1 MRPTRLTLTAFGPY
15 AAEQTIDF
23 DALGE
28 CGLYLITGDTG
39 AGKTT
44 IFDAITFALYGEPS
58 GGGFRETGSLHSNY
72 AEHSAPTRV
81 TLEFVNDGKKY
92 TVSREMKFKKV
103 SGDEKFSQT
112 EALITYPDGS
122 IKPIT
127 NGKSRDGKNREVR
140 EILGIDKEQFCQIEM
155 IAQGKFQ
162 EVLNAKTEKRQ
173 EIFRQIFK
181 TDIYNTFTEKLNRY
195 YSERR
200 NEYTAAENDINRHIE
215 SIECGEDS
223 PYFGELENARDI
235 CDYAAV
241 KSLLKTLVEND
252 DTVLGELKAE
262 LAKIAE
268 EEKKLAAEKERE
280 SAKKADEAA
289 LEKEQGALKDKS
301 AEKDRLDKAFMRA
314 MDARMDSDCGEK
326 ALRERAAVISNTLGK
341 YEEYENAVKAAAELG
356 KKAEALAGDT
366 AAYTKKET
374 VLAAELEKLSE
385 EKNSLENAGI
395 NVEKLRGKIEKLEKQ
410 KADLSGLICEID
422 SLNELKEKCEKA
434 QNKYKK
440 AQDTANQY
448 DREASELQTAFN
460 DNQAGILA
468 EQLVV
473 GERCPV
479 CGMVYEENAH
489 RAHKPDHAPSEDDVK
504 AAREKAQS
512 AQEKA
517 SKLSATAHEINGNLE
532 NARAA
537 LTKKVFELLGD
548 CSIEMAGDSAHE
560 KIAAADSENAAKAA
574 ELQREKANAQR
585 KENLK
590 KLIPQKTKER
600 EELKEKITQNETETV
615 RLREETKA
623 KNDLCALLKKDLEFK
638 DKADAEAE
646 IKRLCSEADGL
657 KKVYESADK
666 QRQNCDKDIAKIRGS
681 IENLK
686 RNIAN
691 YGEIDSKDIKKRTCD
706 IAERRS
712 LKDSEREA
720 VSSRRAVNA
729 NVLKNIS
736 DIVDEF
742 PAIKQRYQS
751 AESLYKT
758 ISGRITGSDK
768 FDIETFVQSYYFER
782 IICHANEYLYRFS
795 GGQYCFIRQ
804 DEGKNKRSATG
815 LELNV
820 IDSSNN
826 SERPVSS
833 LSGGESFIAS
843 LALALGLSEEVQST
857 AGGVKLESMFIDE
870 GFGTL
875 DDNTLRT
882 AMTALDR
889 LSDSNRLIGIISHVD
904 EMKNEIDRKILVEK
918 DLQNGGSRAKIVV

>member
-1 MRPTRLTLTAFGPY
+1 MRPTKLTLTAFGPY

-58 GGGFRETGSLHSNY
+58 GGGYRETGSLHSNY
-72 AEHSAPTRV
+72 AEHGAPMRV

-103 SGDEKFSQT
+103 SGEEKFTQT
-112 EALITYPDGS
+112 EALLTYPDGTV
-122 IKPIT
+122 KPVT
-127 NGKSRDGKNREVR
+127 KSKKEKNLEIR
-140 EILGIDKEQFCQIEM
+140 EILGIDREQFCQIEM

-181 TDIYNTFTEKLNRY
+181 TDIYNTFTERLNKY
-195 YSERR
+195 YSERK
-200 NEYTAAENDINRHIE
+200 NEYTAAENDINRYVAG
-215 SIECGEDS
+215 IECGEDS
-223 PYFGELENARDI
+223 PYFSELENAENV

-252 DTVLGELKAE
+252 DTALGELKAE
-262 LAKIAE
+262 LAKIVE

-289 LEKEQGALKDKS
+289 LEKEQNALKDKA

-314 MDARMDSDCGEK
+314 MDKRMDNDSGEN

-341 YEEYENAVKAAAELG
+341 YEEYENAVKAAAELTG
-356 KKAEALAGDT
+356 KAEALVSENEK
-366 AAYTKKET
+366 YSSKEK
-374 VLAAELEKLSE
+374 VLAEELEKLSE
-385 EKNSLENAGI
+385 ENNSLENAGI
-395 NVEKLRGKIEKLEKQ
+395 NVEKLRGEIEKLDRQ
-410 KADLSGLICEID
+410 KENLNGLISEID

-434 QNKYKK
+434 QSKYKK
-440 AQDTANQY
+440 ARDTAEQLE
-448 DREASELQTAFN
+448 REASELQTAFN

-517 SKLSATAHEINGNLE
+517 SKLSLDSGKAAGNFNTASEALSAKIGELIGECPLE
-532 NARAA
+532 EAEHSAR
-537 LTKKVFELLGD
+537 
-548 CSIEMAGDSAHE
+548 E
-560 KIAAADSENAAKAA
+560 KITEIDSENAAKAA

-585 KENLK
+585 KEELK
-590 KLIPQKTKER
+590 KLIPKKTKER
-600 EELKEKITQNETETV
+600 EELKENIARNEKETV

-623 KNDLCALLKKDLEFK
+623 KNGLCASLKKELEFK
-638 DKADAEAE
+638 DKAAAEAE
-646 IKRLCSEADGL
+646 INRLCTEADGL
-657 KKVYESADK
+657 KKAYESADK
-666 QRQNCDKDIAKIRGS
+666 QRQSCDKDIAKIRGS

-686 RNIAN
+686 RNITN
-691 YGEIDSKDIKKRTCD
+691 YGEIDSEDIKKRAVD

-712 LKDSEREA
+712 LKDGEREA

-729 NVLKNIS
+729 NVLKSLSN
-736 DIVDEF
+736 IVDKF
-742 PAIKQRYQS
+742 PAIKQKYQS
-751 AESLYKT
+751 TESLYKT
-758 ISGRITGSDK
+758 ISGRMTGSEK
-768 FDIETFVQSYYFER
+768 FDLETFVQTYYFER

-795 GGQYCFIRQ
+795 GGQYRFIRP

-820 IDSSNN
+820 IDSANN

-904 EMKNEIDRKILVEK
+904 EMKNEIDRKIFVEK
-918 DLQNGGSRAKIVV
+918 DLKNGGSRAKIIV

>member
-1 MRPTRLTLTAFGPY
+1 MRPTKLTLTAFGPY

-23 DALGE
+23 DVLGE

-58 GGGFRETGSLHSNY
+58 GGGFRETSSLHSNY

-112 EALITYPDGS
+112 EALITYPDGTV
-122 IKPIT
+122 KPIT
-127 NGKSRDGKNREVR
+127 NGKSKDVKNREIR
-140 EILGIDKEQFCQIEM
+140 DILGIDKEQFCQIEM

-162 EVLNAKTEKRQ
+162 EVLNAETEKRQ
-173 EIFRQIFK
+173 EIFRRIFK
-181 TDIYNTFTEKLNRY
+181 THIYNTFTEKLNKY
-195 YSERR
+195 YGVRR
-200 NEYTAAENDINRHIE
+200 NEYTAAESKIGGQIAG
-215 SIECGEDS
+215 IECEEGS
-223 PYFGELENARDI
+223 PHFEELENARDI

-241 KSLLKTLVEND
+241 KSILKTLVDEDNSALN
-252 DTVLGELKAE
+252 TLKAE
-262 LAKIAE
+262 LEKIAE
-268 EEKKLAAEKERE
+268 EEKKLAAEKQLE
-280 SAKKADEAA
+280 SSKKADEAA
-289 LEKEQGALKDKS
+289 LEKEQSVLKDKT
-301 AEKDRLDKAFMRA
+301 AEKDRLDKAFMKA
-314 MDARMDSDCGEK
+314 MDARMDNYCGEN

-356 KKAEALAGDT
+356 RKAEALAGET
-366 AAYTKKET
+366 AAYSQRET
-374 VLAAELEKLSE
+374 ALVAEIEKLSE
-385 EKNSLENAGI
+385 ENNSLENAGI
-395 NVEKLRGKIEKLEKQ
+395 NVEKLRGEIEKLEKQ
-410 KADLSGLICEID
+410 KADLSGLISEIN
-422 SLNELKEKCEKA
+422 SLDVLKAKYEKA
-434 QNKYKK
+434 QSEYKK
-440 AQDTANQY
+440 ARDTAEQL
-448 DREASELQTAFN
+448 EHKASELQTAFN

-489 RAHKPDHAPSEDDVK
+489 CAHKPDHAPSEDDVK
-504 AAREKAQS
+504 AAREKEQS

-517 SKLSATAHEINGNLE
+517 SKLSLDSGNAKGKFDTSSE
-532 NARAA
+532 A
-537 LTKKVFELLGD
+537 LRGKIAGLLGD
-548 CSIEMAGDSAHE
+548 CTLEEAENSARE
-560 KIAAADSENAAKAA
+560 KIAEIDSENAVKSA
-574 ELQREKANAQR
+574 ELQREKANAKR
-585 KENLK
+585 KEELK

-600 EELKEKITQNETETV
+600 EELKENIVCNEKETV

-623 KNDLCALLKKDLEFK
+623 KNDLCASLKKELEFR
-638 DKADAEAE
+638 DKAAAEVE
-646 IKRLCSEADGL
+646 INRICSEADGL
-657 KKVYESADK
+657 KKAFEAADE
-666 QRQNCDKDIAKIRGS
+666 QRQSCDKEIARIRGS
-681 IENLK
+681 IDDLK
-686 RNIAN
+686 RRIAD
-691 YGEIDSKDIKKRTCD
+691 YGEIDHEDIQRRTGD
-706 IAERRS
+706 IAERKAY
-712 LKDSEREA
+712 KDSEREA
-720 VSSRRAVNA
+720 VSNCRGVNA
-729 NVLKNIS
+729 NVLKNIA

-742 PAIKQRYQS
+742 PAIKQRYQR

-758 ISGRITGSDK
+758 ISGQMAGSEK
-768 FDIETFVQSYYFER
+768 FDLETFVQSYYFEK
-782 IICHANEYLYRFS
+782 IICHANEYLHRFS
-795 GGQYCFIRQ
+795 GGQYRFKRP
-804 DEGKNKRSATG
+804 DEAKNKRSAAG

-820 IDSSNN
+820 IDSANN

-904 EMKNEIDRKILVEK
+904 EMKNEIDRKIFVEK
-918 DLQNGGSRAKIVV
+918 DLKSGGSRAKIVG

>member
-1 MRPTRLTLTAFGPY
+1 MRPTKLTLTAFGPY

-28 CGLYLITGDTG
+28 SGLYLITGDTG

-103 SGDEKFSQT
+103 SGEEKFTQT
-112 EALITYPDGS
+112 EALITYPDGT

-127 NGKSRDGKNREVR
+127 KSRGEKNREVR
-140 EILGIDKEQFCQIEM
+140 EILGIDKDQFCQIEM

-173 EIFRQIFK
+173 EIFRRIFK
-181 TDIYNTFTEKLNRY
+181 TDIYNTFTEKLNKY
-195 YSERR
+195 YSDRR
-200 NEYTAAENDINRHIE
+200 KEYTEAESKIGGYIAG
-215 SIECGEDS
+215 IECGQDNPHFE
-223 PYFGELENARDI
+223 ELENAQNI

-241 KSLLKTLVEND
+241 KSILKTLVDEDNS
-252 DTVLGELKAE
+252 VLGELKAE
-262 LAKIAE
+262 LEKIAE
-268 EEKKLAAEKERE
+268 EEKKLAAEKQRE
-280 SAKKADEAA
+280 SSKKADEAA
-289 LEKEQGALKDKS
+289 LEKEQSALRDKT
-301 AEKDRLDKAFMRA
+301 AEKDGLDKAFMKA
-314 MDARMDSDCGEK
+314 MDARMDNDCGEEI
-326 ALRERAAVISNTLGK
+326 LRARAAVISNTLGK
-341 YEEYENAVKAAAELG
+341 YEEYEKALKSAAELG
-356 KKAEALAGDT
+356 KKAEALAGET
-366 AAYTKKET
+366 AAYSKKEK
-374 VLAAELEKLSE
+374 VLATEVEKLSE
-385 EKNSLENAGI
+385 ENNSLENAGI
-395 NVEKLRGKIEKLEKQ
+395 NVEKLRGEIEKLEKQ
-410 KADLSGLICEID
+410 KDDLSGLISEII
-422 SLNELKEKCEKA
+422 SLNVLKAKCEKA
-434 QNKYKK
+434 QTEYKK
-440 AQDTANQY
+440 AQDTANRL

-517 SKLSATAHEINGNLE
+517 SKLSLDSGKAAGNFNTARE
-532 NARAA
+532 A
-537 LTKKVFELLGD
+537 LIVKTAELLGE
-548 CSIEMAGDSAHE
+548 CPLEEAENSARE
-560 KIAAADSENAAKAA
+560 KIAAIDSENAAKSA
-574 ELQREKANAQR
+574 ELQYEKANAQR

-590 KLIPQKTKER
+590 KLIPQKTRER
-600 EELKEKITQNETETV
+600 EELKENIAKNEKETV
-615 RLREETKA
+615 RLREEAKA
-623 KNDLCALLKKDLEFK
+623 KNDLCASLKKELEFK
-638 DKADAEAE
+638 DKAAAEAE
-646 IKRLCSEADGL
+646 INRLSSEADGL
-657 KKVYESADK
+657 KKAYEAADK
-666 QRQNCDKDIAKIRGS
+666 RRQDCDKEIARIRGS
-681 IENLK
+681 IDDLK
-686 RNIAN
+686 RRIVD
-691 YGEIDSKDIKKRTCD
+691 YGEIDHEDIQKRAGN
-706 IAERRS
+706 IAERKAI
-712 LKDSEREA
+712 KDSEREA
-720 VSSRRAVNA
+720 VSNRRVVNA

-742 PAIKQRYQS
+742 PAIKQKYQS

-758 ISGRITGSDK
+758 ISGQIAGSEK
-768 FDIETFVQSYYFER
+768 FDLETFVQSYYFEK
-782 IICHANEYLYRFS
+782 IICHANEYLHRFS
-795 GGQYCFIRQ
+795 GGQYRFKRP
-804 DEGKNKRSATG
+804 DEAKNKRSAAG

-820 IDSSNN
+820 IDSANN

-882 AMTALDR
+882 AMTALGR

-904 EMKNEIDRKILVEK
+904 EMKNEIDRKIFVEK
-918 DLQNGGSRAKIVV
+918 DLKSGGSRAKIIG